1 MSKIDNSKWYHK
13 LHQLQKRLGRMEEHE
28 GHSSDK
34 KEKRKG
40 QLRRLMDKVRMRDED

>member
-13 LHQLQKRLGRMEEHE
+13 LHQLQKRLSRMEEHE
-28 GHSSDK
+28 GHSSEK

-40 QLRRLMDKVRMRDED
+40 QLRRLIDKVRMKDE